1 MSDVAHVN
9 VNSRNFAFIR
19 ESFALIREKYNF
31 FPTKMS
37 SMGFRNKARGTCTYK
52 LLVGC
57 SMLWCVID
65 TSNGKM
71 NITYIPSKISPQFEK
86 HNLNLNPF
94 QKCAMIL

>member
-1 MSDVAHVN
+1 MLPTL
-9 VNSRNFAFIR
+9 IR
-19 ESFALIREKYNF
+19 ESFACIRELFALIREKYNF

-37 SMGFRNKARGTCTYK
+37 SMGFRNKARGTYVH
-52 LLVGC
+52 LNYR
-57 SMLWCVID
+57 WAARCVID

-94 QKCAMIL
+94 QKCTMILCGTK